1 MPAKLINCIINT
13 MRTVGKILKEAR
25 IDRLLSLEEVEKQTK
40 IRKELLEALENDD
53 YAKLPP
59 LTFIQG
65 FIKNYGKFLNLDTN
79 KLLAIFR
86 RDYEANKHPDLVLES
101 FRKPIKNQKLFL
113 TPARLLWTIIILVV
127 LGFFSYLWVEYR
139 QFVGA
144 PMLEVSS
151 PQDQQTVQIPTVE
164 VVGKTDPDAKVAIN
178 NQEIGVDADG
188 NFKEE
193 VKLSASTNAIEVT
206 STSKF
211 NQTAKV
217 DRTVFVRK

>member
-1 MPAKLINCIINT
+1 

-53 YAKLPP
+53 YSKLPP

-86 RDYEANKHPDLVLES
+86 RDYEASKHPDLVLES
-101 FRKPIKNQKLFL
+101 FKKPIKQQKLFL
-113 TPARLLWTIIILVV
+113 TPTRLLWTIIILVI

-144 PMLEVSS
+144 PALTVSS
-151 PQDQQTVQIPTVE
+151 PQDQQTVEVPTVE
-164 VVGKTDPDAKVAIN
+164 VI
-178 NQEIGVDADG
+178 
-188 NFKEE
+188 
-193 VKLSASTNAIEVT
+193 
-206 STSKF
+206 
-211 NQTAKV
+211 
-217 DRTVFVRK
+217 